1 MKYFL
6 RLNFWALFNFL
17 ISVTALQYLVLISPI
32 KDKLIFNILSV
43 FVSYFITMFVYYK
56 YNKQKIDYNKIIG
69 NFNFINIFIGLFG
82 GLIIFFLEQILAAF
96 MIPNNHT
103 VGKNA
108 QVLTS
113 LPIILTI
120 LFTVIIAPIV
130 EETFFRGFF
139 AQLQDENTSNFVYYL
154 STSIIFS
161 IPHIQNLDTP
171 IYAIYNILAVFMS
184 GIILA
189 ILYKRSN
196 WIGTNIIAHATSNG
210 IAILL
215 MLMVMK

>member
-103 VGKNA
+103 VGENA

-215 MLMVMK
+215 MLIVMK

>member
-56 YNKQKIDYNKIIG
+56 NNKQKIDYNKIIG

-103 VGKNA
+103 VGENA

>member
-1 MKYFL
+1 
-6 RLNFWALFNFL
+6 
-17 ISVTALQYLVLISPI
+17 
-32 KDKLIFNILSV
+32 
-43 FVSYFITMFVYYK
+43 
-56 YNKQKIDYNKIIG
+56 
-69 NFNFINIFIGLFG
+69 
-82 GLIIFFLEQILAAF
+82 

-103 VGKNA
+103 VGENA

-139 AQLQDENTSNFVYYL
+139 AQLQDENISNFVYYL

-189 ILYKRSN
+189 ILYKKSN

>member
-82 GLIIFFLEQILAAF
+82 GLIIFFLEQILAVF
-96 MIPNNHT
+96 MISNNHT
-103 VGKNA
+103 VGENA

-139 AQLQDENTSNFVYYL
+139 AQLQDKNTSNFVYYL
-154 STSIIFS
+154 STGIIFS

-189 ILYKRSN
+189 ILYKKSN

>member
-6 RLNFWALFNFL
+6 RLNFWALFNSL

-103 VGKNA
+103 VGENA

>member
-6 RLNFWALFNFL
+6 RLNFWTLFNFL

-103 VGKNA
+103 VGENA

>member
-103 VGKNA
+103 VGENA